1 MAESRP
7 KRGKPLKRRKWKI
20 SKNFENSNFE
30 EKGENEETIC
40 KLSCRFS
47 RLLWSNEHQKQSEA
61 RSKNEKILK
70 MTIKLQVYSW
80 IINDISWIINEIS
93 LTGVGAAAYGG
104 GSASGRGPAI
114 ARPISEKKS
123 IKGLCTKYVRFLLVP
138 YARTF
143 HIWPKNTK
151 TDQISRLIHQR
162 FCLLHACVD

>member
-1 MAESRP
+1 MAGSRP

-40 KLSCRFS
+40 NLSCRFS

-61 RSKNEKILK
+61 RSRNEKMLK
-70 MTIKLQVYSW
+70 MTIKLQVASW
-80 IINDISWIINEIS
+80 IINDISWIINEMS
-93 LTGVGAAAYGG
+93 LSGVLAAASGG
-104 GSASGRGPAI
+104 GYPASGRGPAI

-138 YARTF
+138 YATY

-162 FCLLHACVD
+162 FSLLHACVH